1 MKSKEDKLFYPDF
14 FNDVF
19 GPIMQPGSSGG
30 FAGTDRIGRM
40 ARHALRSNPKRV
52 KILLNPSEKRLLS
65 LGTWME
71 DRAYLGGLLDMDTE
85 DIRLFD
91 AHAVARAAG
100 LSYEF
105 GERESDSPFPHS
117 STFLLEGEDGDTAEV
132 LATSIGGG
140 MIRVHEVN
148 GFAMD
153 FQGDTYGIFLWEKQR
168 ESDISEVRQYV
179 EDTLGEAYVATSLL
193 SHTDGRRGAFIESSD
208 EPSGELLDAIR
219 SYDLEV
225 RVFPAVLPVITRG
238 SRGPQLFD
246 TVSRW
251 REIAKERGLSFVDT
265 AILYEQQFSGWS
277 RDEIWTFFERIADV
291 LDHQV
296 HALERLNY
304 NVEDTPMLPVY
315 GKLWKAYEDQGKAVS
330 DSITKRMIVYALSTN
345 AKIPGVKIVPG
356 PMGTGGG
363 YLYSAVAAISEAY
376 DIPKEKRVESLIVAA
391 GFGMIAYSRSN
402 PSGER
407 GCVGESGVCAA
418 MAAAAVTHL
427 IGGDSY
433 AVENAAS
440 MALQASFGITCDA
453 IPGGLEFPCLTRTL
467 RATVTAPLYADL
479 ACAGINPLIP
489 WHEVVDAMELHYR
502 RTEQKLLCG
511 SQCGLN
517 CTPTA
522 KKCMEFM
529 AQDVMKD
536 NLKYEVEER

>member
-1 MKSKEDKLFYPDF
+1 MKSKEDKIFYPDF

-40 ARHALRSNPKRV
+40 ARAALASKPKRV

-85 DIRLFD
+85 DVRLFD
-91 AHAVARAAG
+91 AHAIARASG

-105 GERESDSPFPHS
+105 GERDSDSPFPHS
-117 STFLLEGEDGDTAEV
+117 STFLLEGEAGDTAEV

-148 GFAMD
+148 GFSMD
-153 FQGDTYGIFLWEKQR
+153 FQGDTYGIFLWEKQQHPKF
-168 ESDISEVRQYV
+168 SKIRQTI
-179 EDTLGEAYVATSLL
+179 EEQLKEAYVATSLL
-193 SHTDGRRGAFIESSD
+193 SHPDGRQGALIESSV
-208 EPSGELLDAIR
+208 EPTEELIDWIA
-219 SYDLEV
+219 SQDLEV

-238 SRGPQLFD
+238 NRGPQLFD
-246 TVSRW
+246 TVTRW
-251 REIAKERGLSFVDT
+251 REIAKERGISFVDA
-265 AILYEQQFSGWS
+265 AIMYEQQFSGWD
-277 RDEIWTFFERIADV
+277 RDAIWAFFEKIADV
-291 LDHQV
+291 LDGQV

-315 GKLWKAYEDQGKAVS
+315 GKLWKAYEEQGKAVS

-363 YLYSAVAAISEAY
+363 YLYSAIAAISEAY
-376 DIPKEKRVESLIVAA
+376 NIERKRIIESLIVAA
-391 GFGMIAYSRSN
+391 GFGMIAYTRSN

-418 MAAAAVTHL
+418 MAAAAVAHL

-453 IPGGLEFPCLTRTL
+453 IPGGLEFPCITRTL

-479 ACAGINPLIP
+479 ACAGINPLLP
-489 WHEVVDAMELHYR
+489 WHEVVDAMELHYQ

-536 NLKYEVEER
+536 NLKYEEGKR